1 MKSISALI
9 MILEIFILCT
19 GAIIAF
25 SPFACRDNCLQ
36 AKALLVD
43 LMFAFLSNQSPMTK
57 RIYTAEWALPI
68 TSPPIRDAAVVI
80 EDDRIVFV
88 GQRADAKFDEAEKI
102 DFGRAAI
109 LPGFINTHSH
119 LELTLMRGFLED
131 LAFREWI
138 QKLTVTKY
146 EVLSLDDLAASALLG
161 TAEAIRA
168 GITTMADTGD
178 TRSAFDALLAS
189 GLRGIAYREVFG
201 PDPAVA
207 DVSLDDLKSK
217 VEEMR
222 ERETRL
228 VRVGVSP
235 HAPYTVSANLFRHM
249 AEYAARQ
256 SLDTCIH
263 AAESEFEQQMMISGE
278 GEFASRLRERNIEW
292 NSPGVSTIKY
302 FASLGVLEVAP
313 LLVHC
318 VRADSRDIQLMAE
331 SRSRVAHCPKS
342 NAKLGHG
349 IAPLQAMIDAGVD
362 VGLGT
367 DSVASNNRCDL
378 ISEARF
384 CGLIHR
390 ASSNDFKHPSADELL
405 KLATICGARAL
416 KIEHETG
423 SLETGKQADLIAI
436 DLSRTHNVPV
446 HDPASAIIFS
456 ATSSDVIYT
465 MVAGRALFDGLEV
478 KSLDEAALKER
489 VNFALAAMT
498 AKEIA

>member
-1 MKSISALI
+1 MLTRTA
-9 MILEIFILCT
+9 
-19 GAIIAF
+19 
-25 SPFACRDNCLQ
+25 
-36 AKALLVD
+36 
-43 LMFAFLSNQSPMTK
+43 AFLSNQSPMTK

-68 TSPPIRDAAVVI
+68 TSPPVRDAAVVI

-88 GQRADAKFDEAEKI
+88 GERTAAASNAEFNEAEKI

-138 QKLTVTKY
+138 QKLTITKY
-146 EVLSLDDLAASALLG
+146 EVLSLDDLLASALLG

-201 PDPAVA
+201 PDPKVA
-207 DVSLDDLKSK
+207 GISLDDLKSK

-235 HAPYTVSANLFRHM
+235 HAPYTVSAKLFQRVV
-249 AEYAARQ
+249 EYAAHE

-263 AAESEFEQQMMISGE
+263 AAESESEQQMMIAGD
-278 GEFASRLRERNIEW
+278 GEFAEKLRERNIEW
-292 NSPGVSTIKY
+292 NAPGVSTIKY
-302 FASLGVLEVAP
+302 FASLGVLKVAP

-318 VRADSRDIQLMAE
+318 VRADSEDIKLMAE

-349 IAPLQAMIDAGVD
+349 IASLQAMIDAGVD

-390 ASSNDFKHPSADELL
+390 ATSRDFRHPSADELL
-405 KLATICGARAL
+405 KLATICGAQVL
-416 KIEHETG
+416 KLEHETG
-423 SLETGKQADLIAI
+423 SLEAGKQADLIAI
-436 DLSRTHNVPV
+436 DLSRTHNTPV

-456 ATSSDVIYT
+456 ATSSDVVYT
-465 MVAGRALFDGLEV
+465 MVAGRVLFDGNEV
-478 KSLDEAALKER
+478 KTLDEAALKEK
-489 VNFALAAMT
+489 VNSAFGV
-498 AKEIA
+498 

>member
-1 MKSISALI
+1 
-9 MILEIFILCT
+9 
-19 GAIIAF
+19 
-25 SPFACRDNCLQ
+25 
-36 AKALLVD
+36 
-43 LMFAFLSNQSPMTK
+43 MTK

-68 TSPPIRDAAVVI
+68 TSPPVRDAAVVI

-88 GQRADAKFDEAEKI
+88 GERTAAASNAEFDESEKI

-138 QKLTVTKY
+138 QKLTITKY

-201 PDPAVA
+201 PDPNVA
-207 DVSLDDLKSK
+207 DVSLEDLKSK
-217 VEEMR
+217 VEQMR

-235 HAPYTVSANLFRHM
+235 HAPYTVSAKLFQRV
-249 AEYAARQ
+249 AEYAARH

-263 AAESEFEQQMMISGE
+263 AAESESEQQMMIAGD
-278 GEFASRLRERNIEW
+278 GEFADRLRERNIEW
-292 NSPGVSTIKY
+292 NAPGVSTIKY

-318 VRADSRDIQLMAE
+318 VRADGEDIQLMAE

-349 IAPLQAMIDAGVD
+349 IAPRKAMIEAGVD

-390 ASSNDFKHPSADELL
+390 ATSKDFRHPSADELL
-405 KLATICGARAL
+405 KLATICGAQAL
-416 KIEHETG
+416 KLEHETG

-436 DLSRTHNVPV
+436 DLSRTHNTPV

-456 ATSSDVIYT
+456 ATASDVIYT
-465 MVAGRALFDGLEV
+465 MVAGRVLFDGSEV
-478 KSLDEAALKER
+478 KTLDEAALQEK
-489 VNFALAAMT
+489 VNFAFGASMT
-498 AKEIA
+498 AMSQNESA

>member
-1 MKSISALI
+1 
-9 MILEIFILCT
+9 
-19 GAIIAF
+19 
-25 SPFACRDNCLQ
+25 
-36 AKALLVD
+36 
-43 LMFAFLSNQSPMTK
+43 MTK

-68 TSPPIRDAAVVI
+68 TSPPVRDAAVMI
-80 EDDRIVFV
+80 EDDRIVFA
-88 GQRADAKFDEAEKI
+88 GQRADAARSAEFDGAEKI

-138 QKLTVTKY
+138 QKLTITKY

-201 PDPAVA
+201 PDPNVA
-207 DVSLDDLKSK
+207 AISLEELKSK

-222 ERETRL
+222 ERETNL

-235 HAPYTVSANLFRHM
+235 HAPYTVSAKLFHQM
-249 AEYAARQ
+249 AEYAARE

-263 AAESEFEQQMMISGE
+263 AAESEFEQQMVVAGE
-278 GEFASRLRERNIEW
+278 GEFAERLRERNIEW
-292 NSPGVSTIKY
+292 NAPGVSTIKY
-302 FASLGVLEVAP
+302 FASLGVLEVTP

-349 IAPLQAMIDAGVD
+349 IAPLKAMIDAGVD

-390 ASSNDFKHPSADELL
+390 ALSKDFSHPSADELL
-405 KLATICGARAL
+405 RLSTISGARAL

-423 SLETGKQADLIAI
+423 SLEAGKQADIIAI
-436 DLSRTHNVPV
+436 DLSRTHNAPV

-465 MVAGRALFDGLEV
+465 MVAGRVLFEGGEV
-478 KSLDEAALKER
+478 KTLDEAALKER
-489 VNFALAAMT
+489 VNSALGASMT
-498 AKEIA
+498 AVSPKETA

>member
-1 MKSISALI
+1 
-9 MILEIFILCT
+9 
-19 GAIIAF
+19 
-25 SPFACRDNCLQ
+25 
-36 AKALLVD
+36 
-43 LMFAFLSNQSPMTK
+43 MTK
-57 RIYTAEWALPI
+57 RVYTAEWALPI

-88 GQRADAKFDEAEKI
+88 GEKAAARSRAEFHEAEKI

-131 LAFREWI
+131 LGFREWI
-138 QKLTVTKY
+138 QKLTTAKY
-146 EVLSLDDLAASALLG
+146 DRLSLDDLAASALLG
-161 TAEAIRA
+161 TTEAIRA
-168 GITTMADTGD
+168 GITTLADTGD
-178 TRSAFDALLAS
+178 MSSAFDALLAS

-201 PDPAVA
+201 PDPNVA
-207 DVSLDDLKSK
+207 EVSLEGLKAK

-222 ERETRL
+222 ARATNL

-235 HAPYTVSANLFRHM
+235 HAPYTVSADLFRRV
-249 AEYAARQ
+249 AEYAARE

-263 AAESEFEQQMMISGE
+263 TAESESEQQMMIAGD
-278 GEFASRLRERNIEW
+278 GEFAHRLRERQIEW
-292 NSPGVSTIKY
+292 NAPGASTIKY

-318 VRADSRDIQLMAE
+318 VRVDSEDIALIAE
-331 SRSRVAHCPKS
+331 TRSRVAHCPKS

-349 IAPLQAMIDAGVD
+349 AAPLQAMIGAGAS

-390 ASSNDFKHPSADELL
+390 ALSKDFMRPSADELL
-405 KLATICGARAL
+405 KLATISGARAL
-416 KIEHETG
+416 KLEHETG
-423 SLETGKQADLIAI
+423 SLEAGKQADMIAI
-436 DLSRTHNVPV
+436 DLSQTHNTPV

-456 ATSSDVIYT
+456 ATASDVMYT
-465 MVAGRALFDGLEV
+465 MVAGRVLFEGGEV
-478 KSLDEAALKER
+478 KTLDETALREK
-489 VNFALAAMT
+489 VNSAFGS
-498 AKEIA
+498 

>member
-1 MKSISALI
+1 
-9 MILEIFILCT
+9 
-19 GAIIAF
+19 
-25 SPFACRDNCLQ
+25 
-36 AKALLVD
+36 
-43 LMFAFLSNQSPMTK
+43 MTK
-57 RIYTAEWALPI
+57 RIYTAEWVLPV
-68 TSPPIRDAAVVI
+68 TSPPVRDAAVVI
-80 EDDRIVFV
+80 EDDHIVFA
-88 GQRADAKFDEAEKI
+88 GQRADAELKAEFHEAEKI

-138 QKLTVTKY
+138 QKLTTTKY

-168 GITTMADTGD
+168 GITTLADTGD
-178 TRSAFDALLAS
+178 TCSAFDALLAS

-201 PDPAVA
+201 PDPNVA
-207 DVSLDDLKSK
+207 DVSLDQLKAK

-222 ERETRL
+222 GRATQL

-235 HAPYTVSANLFRHM
+235 HAPFTVSADLFQRV
-249 AEYAARQ
+249 ARYAARE

-263 AAESEFEQQMMISGE
+263 TAESESEQQMMLAGS
-278 GEFASRLRERNIEW
+278 GEFAERLRERKIEW
-292 NSPGVSTIKY
+292 SAPGRSTIKY
-302 FASLGVLEVAP
+302 FASLGVLDIAP

-318 VRADSRDIQLMAE
+318 VRADGEDISLMAE

-349 IAPLQAMIDAGVD
+349 IAPLQAMRDAGIN

-390 ASSNDFKHPSADELL
+390 ATAGDFKRPSADELL
-405 KLATICGARAL
+405 RLATIDGARAL
-416 KIEHETG
+416 KIEDKTG
-423 SLETGKQADLIAI
+423 SLEAGKQADLIAI
-436 DLSRTHNVPV
+436 DLSRTHNAPV
-446 HDPASAIIFS
+446 HDPAAAIIFS
-456 ATSSDVIYT
+456 AMASDVIYT
-465 MVAGRALFDGLEV
+465 MVAGRVLFDGSEL
-478 KSLDEAALKER
+478 KTLDEYALKEK
-489 VNFALAAMT
+489 VNSAFGASMT
-498 AKEIA
+498 A